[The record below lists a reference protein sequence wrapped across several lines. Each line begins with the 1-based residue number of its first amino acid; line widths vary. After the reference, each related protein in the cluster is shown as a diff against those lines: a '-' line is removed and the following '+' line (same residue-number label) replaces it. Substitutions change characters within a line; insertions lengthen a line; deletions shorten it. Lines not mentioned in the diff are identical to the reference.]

1 MTINTQDKVTFKG
14 NGITLEG
21 NTLSVGEVAPDFTV
35 TRAPFTPVKNSDY
48 AGKIRFI
55 SVTPS
60 VDTGVC
66 DLQMRALNQK
76 MTETVGDMV
85 VWNISVDTP
94 FALKRYCGAAG
105 IERVE
110 ALSDYKDHNFGLAFG
125 IYMKELGLL
134 ARSVWIL
141 DQDGV
146 VRYKQVVPEMTTE
159 PDYDAALSALRSIA
173 G

>member
-1 MTINTQDKVTFKG
+1 MSHSKDQVTFKG
-14 NGITLEG
+14 NAITLEG
-21 NTLSVGEVAPDFTV
+21 NTVAVGDTAPDFTV
-35 TRAPFTPVKNSDY
+35 TRTPFTPVKLSDY
-48 AGKIRFI
+48 AGKVRFI

-76 MTETVGDMV
+76 MTDAIDDMV

-110 ALSDYKDHNFGLAFG
+110 ALSDYKDHNFGLAYG

-134 ARSVWIL
+134 ARSVWII
-141 DQDGV
+141 DRNGV

-159 PDYDAALSALRSIA
+159 PDYDAALAAIGSIA
-173 G
+173 D

>member
-1 MTINTQDKVTFKG
+1 MSHSKDQVTFKG
-14 NGITLEG
+14 NAITLEG
-21 NTLSVGEVAPDFTV
+21 NTVAVGDTAPDFTV
-35 TRAPFTPVKNSDY
+35 TRAPFTPVKLSDY
-48 AGKIRFI
+48 AGKVRFI

-76 MTETVGDMV
+76 MTDAIGDMV

-110 ALSDYKDHNFGLAFG
+110 ALSDYKDHNFGLAYG

-134 ARSVWIL
+134 ARSVWII
-141 DQDGV
+141 DRNGV

-159 PDYDAALSALRSIA
+159 PDYDAALAAIGSIA
-173 G
+173 D